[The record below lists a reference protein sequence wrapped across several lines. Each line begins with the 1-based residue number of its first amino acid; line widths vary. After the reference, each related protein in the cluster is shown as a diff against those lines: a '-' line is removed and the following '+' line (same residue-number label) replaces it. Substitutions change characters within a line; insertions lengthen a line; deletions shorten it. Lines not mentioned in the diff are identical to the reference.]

1 MPEAAPSVAHAIRRG
16 PVADSIL
23 ELVGNTPL
31 LRLHKFCPARALFAK
46 LEYMNPGGSVKD
58 RIGVGMIDAAE
69 KAGLIRPG
77 VSTIIEPTAGNTG
90 VGLAIAARARGY
102 RCILCVPTKYSR
114 EKMMLMKALG
124 ADLVLIPKELG
135 MKGAIAKCAELAAEI
150 PGAYVPQQF
159 ENPSN
164 PDTHYHTTAEEIWN
178 QMDGRVDAVV
188 IGAGSGGTFTGTVKR
203 LKELNPKIQAVL
215 VQPVGSVFC
224 GDPLK
229 EWQVEGIGNGFIPGS
244 LDLHL
249 ADRIV
254 DVSDADSL
262 ATARELINSEGCLVG
277 GSSGANAWAA
287 RKIALELPE
296 DSRVVT
302 LFPDGAERYMS
313 KQPVADLEL
322 P

>member
-1 MPEAAPSVAHAIRRG
+1 MPEVDTARRA
-16 PVADSIL
+16 PVAESIL
-23 ELVGNTPL
+23 DLVGNTPL
-31 LRLHKFCPARALFAK
+31 LRLRKFCPQRPLFAK
-46 LEYMNPGGSVKD
+46 LEYLNPGGSVKD
-58 RIGVGMIDAAE
+58 RIGVGMIETAE

-90 VGLAIAARARGY
+90 VGLAIAAKAKGY

-124 ADLVLIPKELG
+124 AELVLIPKELG
-135 MKGAIAKCAELAAEI
+135 MKGAIARCAELAAEI
-150 PGAYVPQQF
+150 PDAYVPQQF

-164 PDTHYHTTAEEIWN
+164 PDTHYRTTAEEIWG
-178 QMDGRVDAVV
+178 QMDGSVDAVV

-203 LKELNPKIQAVL
+203 LKELNPKLQAVL

-244 LDLHL
+244 LDLQL

-254 DVSDADSL
+254 DVADGDAL
-262 ATARELINSEGCLVG
+262 ATARELIGTEGCLVG

-287 RKIALELPE
+287 RKIALDLPE
-296 DSRVVT
+296 GARIVT

-313 KQPVADLEL
+313 KQPVAELDL